1 MTANDVIEAYVLDV
15 MRRVPSKDRQDI
27 GLELRGLLAE
37 MLAERAAEEA
47 KPADEAM
54 ALAMVRSFG
63 APADVAARYAVPGLV
78 IIPAAQTRSFAV
90 LALAG
95 FGLQWALTL
104 PQVFQGQPLVAWWFS
119 AGLGA
124 FWWPG
129 FMVMMALAASTLRHF
144 RTTQPAW
151 APRRADTDHLS
162 RLALS
167 FGLIGSLLG
176 TAFMISLPS
185 IAPHLPGPLPQ
196 VFAFDPGFLRE
207 RAGFAVLLW
216 LAGLGLLAV
225 LLVQGRWTVLTRRL
239 DLAGNLAWVALL
251 LFWLSAGPIFTSPAT
266 DSGARGGIG
275 LVILFVALD
284 LGVKWNRQRGRLPVA
299 E

>member
-37 MLAERAAEEA
+37 MLAERAAEGA
-47 KPADEAM
+47 KPANEAM

-129 FMVMMALAASTLRHF
+129 FMVMMALAARTLRHF

-176 TAFMISLPS
+176 TAFMISLPW

-196 VFAFDPGFLRE
+196 VFAFDPGFLQE

-216 LAGLGLLAV
+216 LAGLGFLAV
-225 LLVQGRWTVLTRRL
+225 LLVQGRWTALTRRL

-266 DSGARGGIG
+266 DSGARGGLG

-284 LGVKWNRQRGRLPVA
+284 LGLKWNRQRGRLPVQA
-299 E
+299 

>member
-37 MLAERAAEEA
+37 MLAERAAEGA
-47 KPADEAM
+47 KPANEAM

-78 IIPAAQTRSFAV
+78 IIPAAQTRS
-90 LALAG
+90 
-95 FGLQWALTL
+95 
-104 PQVFQGQPLVAWWFS
+104 
-119 AGLGA
+119 
-124 FWWPG
+124 
-129 FMVMMALAASTLRHF
+129 
-144 RTTQPAW
+144 
-151 APRRADTDHLS
+151 
-162 RLALS
+162 
-167 FGLIGSLLG
+167 
-176 TAFMISLPS
+176 
-185 IAPHLPGPLPQ
+185 
-196 VFAFDPGFLRE
+196 
-207 RAGFAVLLW
+207 FAVLLW

-284 LGVKWNRQRGRLPVA
+284 LGVKWNRQRGRLPMA
-299 E
+299 A

>member
-37 MLAERAAEEA
+37 MLAERAAEGA

-162 RLALS
+162 RLTLAL
-167 FGLIGSLLG
+167 GLIGSLVG
-176 TAFMISLPS
+176 TAFMISLPW

-196 VFAFDPGFLRE
+196 VFAFDAGFLQE
-207 RAGFAVLLW
+207 RAVFAVLLW

-225 LLVQGRWTVLTRRL
+225 LLVQGRWTALTRRL

-266 DSGARGGIG
+266 DSGARGGLG

-284 LGVKWNRQRGRLPVA
+284 LGLKWNRQRGRLPVA

>member
-37 MLAERAAEEA
+37 MLAERAAEGA

-162 RLALS
+162 RITLAI
-167 FGLIGSLLG
+167 GLIGSLVG
-176 TAFMISLPS
+176 TAFMISLPW

-196 VFAFDPGFLRE
+196 VFAFDPTFLQE
-207 RAGFAVLLW
+207 RAAFAVLLW

-225 LLVQGRWTVLTRRL
+225 LLIQGRWTALTRRL

-251 LFWLSAGPIFTSPAT
+251 LFWLSAGSIFTSPAT
-266 DSGARGGIG
+266 DSGARGGLG

-284 LGVKWNRQRGRLPVA
+284 LGLKWNRQRGRLPVV